1 MSFSNLICI
10 VGTDTSIGKTIIG
23 SSICSFIRSYGF
35 SVGVFKPA
43 ETGCLSDK
51 GILPQDGLLLKEAA
65 SSPDP
70 IETIVP
76 YRLCKPL
83 SPAEASKIDG
93 VTISKNSIL
102 EILPKMTASYDF
114 VLMEGAGGLLVP
126 FSSNLLFADILEA
139 FFANV
144 LVVGRSTLGT
154 VNHTL
159 LTLSELDRRKI
170 NTLGFIL
177 NRLTENFSLEEK
189 SNPSSISQYTPHTFF
204 GVFPFVP
211 VSCRHDFDYLSSSLK
226 KSADPLLLSILLK
239 MAGSKN

>member
-1 MSFSNLICI
+1 MSFSNLLCI

-43 ETGCLSDK
+43 ETGCLSDN
-51 GILPQDGLLLKEAA
+51 GVLPQDGLMLKEAA

-70 IETIVP
+70 IEIIVP
-76 YRLCKPL
+76 YRLSKPL
-83 SPAEASKIDG
+83 SPAEAAIIDG
-93 VTISKNSIL
+93 VTISKNRIL
-102 EILPKMTASYDF
+102 ETLPKITDSYDF

-126 FSSNLLFADILEA
+126 FSSNLLFADILET

-159 LTLSELDRRKI
+159 LTLSELDRRNI
-170 NTLGFIL
+170 NTLGFLL
-177 NRLTENFSLEEK
+177 NRLSEKVCLEEK
-189 SNPSSISQYTPHTFF
+189 SNPSSISQYTPHKFF
-204 GVFPFVP
+204 GLFPFVP
-211 VSCRHDFDYLSSSLK
+211 SSYRHDFDFLSSSLQ
-226 KSADPLLLSILLK
+226 KSADPLLLSMLLK